1 MREENDFFDD
11 IDIMIDREYRKYQ
24 QERMGK
30 VNRPNNLKNINNVG
44 TAKKREPLM

>member
-24 QERMGK
+24 QERMGR

-44 TAKKREPLM
+44 TGKKREPLM